1 MAGSNREK
9 LRGQNDKNR
18 TYLQLF
24 LNMSGLRVDSVIVGG
39 PLSKKVR
46 RRGTFRSGPPDLD
59 LRARI

>member
-24 LNMSGLRVDSVIVGG
+24 LNYKGVRVEYGKLEGL
-39 PLSKKVR
+39 LSK
-46 RRGTFRSGPPDLD
+46 TD
-59 LRARI
+59 RANR